1 MDESTIRLNEADHKA
16 LALWAH
22 GCAIRVLPYFTAER
36 PEDTR
41 LTEALQSLQGW
52 IDGSVEAT
60 DVHAASFGA
69 HSAAREADSEEAR
82 QAARTAAHAAD
93 TARDP
98 IHAAIAANY
107 ARKAV
112 SAGTLGEGPEWL
124 EDEIAEQKR
133 TAPEHLTAWTKR

>member
-16 LALWAH
+16 LAAWAH
-22 GCAIRVLPYFTAER
+22 GCALRVLPFFSGDH
-36 PEDTR
+36 PDDPR
-41 LTEALQSLQGW
+41 LTEALSSLQGW

-60 DVHAASFGA
+60 EVHAASFLA
-69 HSAAREADSEEAR
+69 HNAAREAGSEEAR

-93 TARDP
+93 TARHP

-112 SAGTLGEGPEWL
+112 SAGTLGEGPELL